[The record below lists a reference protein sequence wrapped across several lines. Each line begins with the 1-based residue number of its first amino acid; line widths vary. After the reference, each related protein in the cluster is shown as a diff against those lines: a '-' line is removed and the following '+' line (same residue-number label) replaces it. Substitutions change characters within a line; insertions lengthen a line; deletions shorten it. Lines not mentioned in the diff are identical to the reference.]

1 MDDQW
6 SVVSESSTKR
16 VMVARCSMKEIGT
29 DAEAKTL
36 S

>member
-1 MDDQW
+1 MAGQW
-6 SVVSESSTKR
+6 LVVSESSTKR

-29 DAEAKTL
+29 DAEAKNL